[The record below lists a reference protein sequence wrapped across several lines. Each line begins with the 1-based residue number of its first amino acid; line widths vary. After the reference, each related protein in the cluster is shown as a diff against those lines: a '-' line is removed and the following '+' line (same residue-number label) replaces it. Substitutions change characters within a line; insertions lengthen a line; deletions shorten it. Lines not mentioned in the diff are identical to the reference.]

1 MSIYIMFCS
10 HVNNKCYS
18 SQQFCDQI
26 SQMERKYKI
35 ITWFVVFMKS
45 TNTNDLSYTENLSSK
60 TPFIWQ
66 FVDFVP
72 RIAAK
77 VFLIIKY

>member
-26 SQMERKYKI
+26 SRMERKYKI
-35 ITWFVVFMKS
+35 ITWFVVFIKS
-45 TNTNDLSYTENLSSK
+45 TNTNDLRFYVILKTCPLKPHLCGNLWILF
-60 TPFIWQ
+60 PA
-66 FVDFVP
+66 P
-72 RIAAK
+72 RQ
-77 VFLIIKY
+77 KYF

>member
-45 TNTNDLSYTENLSSK
+45 TNTNDLSYIKTCPLKPHLFGNLWILFPAS
-60 TPFIWQ
+60 Q
-66 FVDFVP
+66 Q
-72 RIAAK
+72 
-77 VFLIIKY
+77 KYF

>member
-1 MSIYIMFCS
+1 MLIIN
-10 HVNNKCYS
+10 VTAAS
-18 SQQFCDQI
+18 S
-26 SQMERKYKI
+26 SVTKYLRMERKYKI

-72 RIAAK
+72 RTAAK

>member
-1 MSIYIMFCS
+1 MLIIN
-10 HVNNKCYS
+10 VTAAS
-18 SQQFCDQI
+18 S
-26 SQMERKYKI
+26 SVTKYLRMERKYKI

-45 TNTNDLSYTENLSSK
+45 TNTNDLSYTKNLPTK

>member
-1 MSIYIMFCS
+1 MFCS

-45 TNTNDLSYTENLSSK
+45 TNTNDLSYTK
-60 TPFIWQ
+60 KP
-66 FVDFVP
+66 VH
-72 RIAAK
+72 
-77 VFLIIKY
+77 